1 MSRYRKVAV
10 KTWGDEKFRQLSPIP
25 PCGQGLWLFLI
36 TGPLSGGVPGL
47 FRAGRA
53 MLAEELRWD
62 PEAFD
67 KAFDEAFML
76 GMVKADFEAR
86 VVWVP
91 KAITYNK
98 PESPNVVKYWGSEF
112 DLIPECDLKYEA
124 LAAIKA
130 FVFTLDE
137 SFGKAFIEA
146 FEKSSIKTLP
156 NQEQEQEHQQEQEQL
171 KKSVGVVFDHW
182 KQSHGHPRAQLD
194 DKRTIL
200 IRKALKTYSEAD
212 LCACITGYLASPH
225 HMGKNPANTKYDGI
239 ELFLRDSK
247 HIDAGLKFH
256 VEPPRTDL
264 SDKTR
269 RIIDQTEDWTP
280 PNATN

>member
-53 MLAEELRWD
+53 MLAEELRWSQ
-62 PEAFD
+62 EAFD
-67 KAFDEAFML
+67 KAFTEAFDL

-86 VVWVP
+86 VIWVP

-98 PESPNVVKYWGSEF
+98 PESPNVVKFWATEF

-124 LAAIKA
+124 LAAIKS
-130 FVFTLDE
+130 FVFNLDE

-146 FEKSSIKTLP
+146 FEKASSKALP
-156 NQEQEQEHQQEQEQL
+156 NQEQEQEHKQEQEQV
-171 KKSVGVVFDHW
+171 KKSVSVVFEHW
-182 KQSHGHPRAQLD
+182 KAVHSHQRAQLD
-194 DKRTIL
+194 DKRRKL
-200 IRKALKTYSEAD
+200 IRAALQSYSEAD
-212 LCACITGYLASPH
+212 LCACITGYLASPY
-225 HMGKNPANTKYDGI
+225 HMGKNDSNTKYDGI
-239 ELFLRDSK
+239 DLFLRDSK

-269 RIIDQTEDWTP
+269 RIIDQTENWVP

>member
-25 PCGQGLWLFLI
+25 PCGQGLWLYLI

-53 MLAEELRWD
+53 MLAEELQWSL
-62 PEAFD
+62 EAFD
-67 KAFDEAFML
+67 KAFDEAFVL
-76 GMVKADFEAR
+76 GMVKADFTAR

-91 KAITYNK
+91 KAITYNR

-130 FVFTLDE
+130 FVSTLDE
-137 SFGKAFIEA
+137 SFGKAFREA
-146 FEKSSIKTLP
+146 FEKTSVKALP
-156 NQEQEQEHQQEQEQL
+156 NQEQEQEHQQEQEQIR
-171 KKSVGVVFDHW
+171 KSVAVVFDHW
-182 KQSHGHPRAQLD
+182 KQTHGHPRAQLD
-194 DKRTIL
+194 DKRRIL

-212 LCACITGYLASPH
+212 VCASITGYLASPY
-225 HMGKNPANTKYDGI
+225 HMGQNDSNTKYDGI

-269 RIIDQTEDWTP
+269 RIIDQTENWVP
-280 PNATN
+280 PNETH